1 MLSVVGVSKHFGATH
16 ALDEVSFSFG
26 SGEIVALLGPNGAG
40 KTTLVS
46 IISGL
51 IPADAGRVT
60 IGGHDIRD
68 DPAAARAQ
76 LGVAGQDIALMQS
89 LSVRHN
95 LRFFAAIAGAGR
107 AEADDRIAEL
117 ARDFD
122 FEGLLDTKVML
133 LSGGQQRR
141 VHVAVA
147 LVGRPSVL
155 LLDEP
160 TAGSDLESREA
171 ILGRVLRE
179 RDDGNTVLYTT
190 HAMDEVT
197 ELGARVV
204 IVDHGRVVADST
216 VPDLLAEH
224 TQAAVEVRFSRPVTR
239 LPKALG
245 AARDGNV
252 VRVTTDEPAK
262 AISQLL
268 AASRGAD
275 VLGIEVV
282 RPGLASAFLVLTGRR
297 FADAERQP
305 S

>member
-1 MLSVVGVSKHFGATH
+1 MLSVVGVSKQFGATH
-16 ALDEVSFSFG
+16 ALDDVSFSIG
-26 SGEIVALLGPNGAG
+26 DGEIVALLGPNGAG

-51 IPADAGRVT
+51 IPADAGRVA

-76 LGVAGQDIALMQS
+76 LGLAGQDIALMQS

-95 LRFFAAIAGAGR
+95 LRFFAAIAGVTR
-107 AEADDRIAEL
+107 AEADDRIGEL

-122 FEGLLDTKVML
+122 IEGLLDTKVML

-204 IVDHGRVVADST
+204 IVDHGSVVADST

-224 TQAAVEVRFSRPVTR
+224 TQAAVEVRFSRPLTR

-245 AARDGNV
+245 AAVDGNV
-252 VRVTTDEPAK
+252 VRVTTHEPAK
-262 AISQLL
+262 AISELL
-268 AASRGAD
+268 ARSRGVE

-282 RPGLASAFLVLTGRR
+282 RPGLAAAFLVLTGRR
-297 FADAERQP
+297 FADAEGEA